1 MSNVGTAYL
10 QIMPSTK
17 GFAGSLSSAI
27 DGEAT
32 SAGKSAGL
40 NIVGAL
46 KGVIAA
52 AGIGAFF
59 KEALD
64 AGADL
69 QQSFGGLD
77 TIYGDASDG
86 MKKMAYEAAQAGISA
101 NDYAEQ
107 AVGLGAALKKAF
119 EYDTKTPAEAQLMA
133 AKQADKVI
141 MDMQDN
147 AAKMGTDIGAIQN
160 AYAGFAKQ
168 NYTMLDN
175 LKLGYGG
182 TKEEM
187 ERLLEDATKLSGIE
201 YNINNLAD
209 VTDAIHVMQEE
220 MGLAGVAAQE
230 GAETFSGS
238 MSAMK
243 ASAKNLLANLSL
255 GEDIKE
261 PLSALA
267 ENTKNFLVGNL
278 FPMIG
283 NILKQLPGLIGE
295 GLMWAFNNIPNAV
308 EGIINF
314 INKLTS
320 GLQENSGVFK
330 EKLIEIGH
338 AAMEMFKNIDWKGL
352 GSAIINF
359 LWTGIQVVGPIIWE
373 ALKKIGLTAYDWFK
387 GVDWLQLGKDLLT
400 LIWEG
405 LQTLGSI
412 IWEKLKEIGQ
422 AAADWF
428 KEVDWI
434 QVGKDTIKLI
444 WEGLGAVGSWI
455 WEKLKLL
462 GSAAVEK
469 FKEVD
474 WIQLGKDTI
483 KFIWEGLGAI
493 GNWIWEKLKAIGSA
507 AVEKMKEVDWK
518 QLGKDV
524 IKFIWEGLGAIGH
537 WIWEKLKALGDAAVE
552 KFKEIDWL
560 QLGKDVITFIWNG
573 LSNLGHTIW
582 EKLKGIGEDAVEKF
596 KEIDWVQ
603 LGKDVINLIWDG
615 ITNVGG
621 WFADGFKWLG
631 EKLHMDFLDG
641 ADGYGTGV
649 EAAEEIGSGIE
660 AGGWHTSS
668 AMSNAAYNAYSQW
681 YGYDWYGIGSGAM
694 SGIESGVI
702 SYAYSLYNSLSNV
715 AYNMW
720 NTMRSYMQIGSPS
733 KLMRDKIGKW
743 IPLGIAEGIND
754 EADSVTEAMMSM
766 VDDAVNST
774 EADFSN
780 ISYGATLDTSQDE
793 SIANGGIV
801 VNVYGTEGMN
811 VRELA
816 DEVINRITFLQ
827 RQNQAAWGTA

>member
-187 ERLLEDATKLSGIE
+187 ERLLEDATRLSGIE

-295 GLMWAFNNIPNAV
+295 GLMWAFDNIPNAV
-308 EGIINF
+308 EAIINF
-314 INKLTS
+314 LNKMTS
-320 GLQENSGVFK
+320 GLQENAGVFK
-330 EKLIEIGH
+330 EKLVEIGH
-338 AAMEMFKNIDWKGL
+338 AALEMFKNIDWKGL

-373 ALKKIGLTAYDWFK
+373 ALKTIGLTAYEWFK

-428 KEVDWI
+428 KEVDWV
-434 QVGKDTIKLI
+434 QVGKD
-444 WEGLGAVGSWI
+444 V
-455 WEKLKLL
+455 
-462 GSAAVEK
+462 
-469 FKEVD
+469 
-474 WIQLGKDTI
+474 I

-493 GNWIWEKLKAIGSA
+493 GSWIWDKLKLIGNA
-507 AVEKMKEVDWK
+507 AVEKMKEVDWI

-524 IKFIWEGLGAIGH
+524 IKFIWEGLGAIGSWIWEKLKLLGEAAVEKFKSIDWIQLGKDVIKFIWEGLGNIGH
-537 WIWEKLKALGDAAVE
+537 WIWEKLKMLGDAAVE
-552 KFKEIDWL
+552 KMKSIDWV
-560 QLGKDVITFIWNG
+560 QLGKDVINLIWDG

-582 EKLKGIGEDAVEKF
+582 EKIKEIGEDAVEKF

-631 EKLHMDFLDG
+631 EKCGMDFLGEDW
-641 ADGYGTGV
+641 YGTGMT
-649 EAAEEIGSGIE
+649 ASEEVGSGVE
-660 AGGWHTSS
+660 AGGWHTSN
-668 AMSNAAYNAYSQW
+668 AMSSVANDAYWAFG
-681 YGYDWYGIGSGAM
+681 GYDWYGIGSDIV
-694 SGIESGVI
+694 SGIEAGAI
-702 SYAYSLYNSLSNV
+702 DYAYSLYYSLQSI
-715 AYNMW
+715 AYNAW
-720 NTMRSYMQIGSPS
+720 NSMRSWFSIGSPS
-733 KLMRDKIGKW
+733 KKMRDTIGKW
-743 IPLGIAEGIND
+743 IPLGVAEGIND
-754 EADSVTEAMMSM
+754 EADSVTKAMNAMCE
-766 VDDAVNST
+766 DAMNTAETDLSGL
-774 EADFSN
+774 
-780 ISYGATLDTSQDE
+780 SYGATLDTSRGE
-793 SIANGGIV
+793 SVDNGGV
-801 VNVYGTEGMN
+801 TVNVYGTEGMN

-827 RQNQAAWGTA
+827 RQREAAWGTA